1 MLKYKFKIDKV
12 LVKSQNFTVTMASVM
27 FILAGTSMFFI
38 LNFHILVSAEKK
50 DTDDSGHWELALQK
64 IDELQKIV
72 REQEKRISML
82 EKRPSE
88 FEIKTLTKLQNT
100 AKKQST
106 RIVQLE
112 ARVQELENVAK
123 ADENIP
129 VEIKGN
135 EPLSESNGA
144 SVTPNKTFNRR
155 GNLNL
160 LDVIVSKL

>member
-1 MLKYKFKIDKV
+1 
-12 LVKSQNFTVTMASVM
+12 
-27 FILAGTSMFFI
+27 
-38 LNFHILVSAEKK
+38 
-50 DTDDSGHWELALQK
+50 
-64 IDELQKIV
+64 
-72 REQEKRISML
+72 ML

-144 SVTPNKTFNRR
+144 SVTTNKTINRR
-155 GNLNL
+155 GILNL

>member
-1 MLKYKFKIDKV
+1 
-12 LVKSQNFTVTMASVM
+12 
-27 FILAGTSMFFI
+27 
-38 LNFHILVSAEKK
+38 
-50 DTDDSGHWELALQK
+50 
-64 IDELQKIV
+64 
-72 REQEKRISML
+72 ML

>member
-1 MLKYKFKIDKV
+1 M
-12 LVKSQNFTVTMASVM
+12 
-27 FILAGTSMFFI
+27 
-38 LNFHILVSAEKK
+38 
-50 DTDDSGHWELALQK
+50 ELALQK

-72 REQEKRISML
+72 REQEKRIFML

-88 FEIKTLTKLQNT
+88 FEIQTLTKLQNS

-112 ARVQELENVAK
+112 ARIQELENVVK
-123 ADENIP
+123 ADENVP

-135 EPLSESNGA
+135 GALSETNAA
-144 SVTPNKTFNRR
+144 SVTPKKTFNRR
-155 GNLNL
+155 GILNL

>member
-1 MLKYKFKIDKV
+1 
-12 LVKSQNFTVTMASVM
+12 
-27 FILAGTSMFFI
+27 
-38 LNFHILVSAEKK
+38 
-50 DTDDSGHWELALQK
+50 
-64 IDELQKIV
+64 
-72 REQEKRISML
+72 ML

-135 EPLSESNGA
+135 ERLSESNGA

-155 GNLNL
+155 GILNL

>member
-1 MLKYKFKIDKV
+1 MLKYQFKIDKV

-123 ADENIP
+123 TDENIP

>member
-88 FEIKTLTKLQNT
+88 FEIKTDQITKYREETEYSNCSVGG
-100 AKKQST
+100 KGP
-106 RIVQLE
+106 
-112 ARVQELENVAK
+112 RVRECCK
-123 ADENIP
+123 D
-129 VEIKGN
+129 
-135 EPLSESNGA
+135 
-144 SVTPNKTFNRR
+144 
-155 GNLNL
+155 
-160 LDVIVSKL
+160 

>member
-1 MLKYKFKIDKV
+1 
-12 LVKSQNFTVTMASVM
+12 
-27 FILAGTSMFFI
+27 
-38 LNFHILVSAEKK
+38 
-50 DTDDSGHWELALQK
+50 
-64 IDELQKIV
+64 
-72 REQEKRISML
+72 ML

-123 ADENIP
+123 TDENIP

-135 EPLSESNGA
+135 EPISESNGA
-144 SVTPNKTFNRR
+144 SVTPKKTFNRR
-155 GNLNL
+155 GILNL

>member
-27 FILAGTSMFFI
+27 FILAGTSMFMFFI

-112 ARVQELENVAK
+112 ARIQELENVVK

-129 VEIKGN
+129 VEIQGN
-135 EPLSESNGA
+135 EPLSETNGT
-144 SVTPNKTFNRR
+144 SVTPSKTFNRR
-155 GNLNL
+155 GILNCF
-160 LDVIVSKL
+160 